1 MDGAVLIASDAA
13 VLQMVVCHSIGQQ
26 VIIIL
31 TAGLYIVI
39 GILVKTTERVTI
51 IDLVVETESSFKEG
65 ITNMILLLIV
75 NHPQC
80 ICKDSLFELAMTL
93 SSVICPKKVG
103 EKFQTT
109 RTIGKVDALVI
120 GITTTTA

>member
-1 MDGAVLIASDAA
+1 M
-13 VLQMVVCHSIGQQ
+13 
-26 VIIIL
+26 
-31 TAGLYIVI
+31 IV
-39 GILVKTTERVTI
+39 

-80 ICKDSLFELAMTL
+80 ICKDSLFELALTL

-103 EKFQTT
+103 EEFQTT
-109 RTIGKVDALVI
+109 RAIGQVDAFII
-120 GITTTTA
+120 GITTSTA